1 MPLSAVTGRAELFEK
16 VQPSGL
22 GDTYGGNPVSY
33 AAALAAIETMQEWD
47 LNARALRI
55 EEIVTVK
62 LTIADSIARPSP
74 RITLRISSSPTRGNP
89 LAIIRGY
96 GELNRRQS
104 AVLEQLPE
112 FGSRAIV

>member
-1 MPLSAVTGRAELFEK
+1 MGKDVGEIG
-16 VQPSGL
+16 Q
-22 GDTYGGNPVSY
+22 
-33 AAALAAIETMQEWD
+33 AAM
-47 LNARALRI
+47 R
-55 EEIVTVK
+55 
-62 LTIADSIARPSP
+62 IADSIARPSP

-112 FGSRAIV
+112 FGSRAIVGNNFGQRDLVALTAATGDEFAMFSVGGRRLIIRGAA